1 MTQPEAHANAPNG
14 EGQTDAARLGQEMR
28 RLHRLISSH
37 VLTNMQGDLQDHD
50 LTFPQVT
57 ALHHLRARSP
67 LTVTALAERISLS
80 VPATSHLVERLV
92 RRGLAARRENPDN
105 RREKLIALT
114 AQGLRIVTRMDE
126 GFTGAYIAV
135 FGTAPPA
142 TIRAA
147 TASIQALLAELAPD
161 PCPTPP
167 QETP

>member
-1 MTQPEAHANAPNG
+1 MTEPEAHANAPNG
-14 EGQTDAARLGQEMR
+14 EGAADAARLGQEMR

-50 LTFPQVT
+50 LTFPQMT
-57 ALHHLRARSP
+57 AMHHLRAQAP

-114 AQGLRIVTRMDE
+114 AQGLKIVTRMDE
-126 GFTGAYIAV
+126 GFTGAYIAAFSTV
-135 FGTAPPA
+135 PPA

-147 TASIQALLAELAPD
+147 TSAIQALLVELSPD
-161 PCPTPP
+161 LCPTSP
-167 QETP
+167 QENP